1 MQKCRVQSPAT
12 SVIEAVEHYL
22 QAVGAEAV
30 SKIHLYG
37 TGAVANLE
45 DKLRR
50 HYGMRHALC
59 VSNATSGL
67 IPQLGIEIPD
77 PWFGFKT
84 WIIFV
89 IVLILFTRGRL
100 GYVSA
105 EGKKA

>member
-67 IPQLGIEIPD
+67 LGVAMALDLRGAEFITTPYT
-77 PWFGFKT
+77 FGASLAGWLLVGNRPRF
-84 WIIFV
+84 
-89 IVLILFTRGRL
+89 
-100 GYVSA
+100 
-105 EGKKA
+105 